1 MASREAIACAVCDGR
16 EVRPRYV
23 KFDLTVSQCVSCGL
37 VFATPRASKE
47 EIWGRYSPSYFW
59 NEYLPSHGV
68 IDGRVDLEALDRHH
82 ADMLRLIATRGG
94 RPAHLLE
101 VGTGAGLFLKAA
113 ERAGWTCAGV
123 EVSSDAVDFAV
134 TRLGLDVRQAA
145 AEESVYPDARFEVA
159 VMFEVI
165 EHLLD
170 PRRAIAS
177 VRRALRPG
185 GHLVMSTPNFDAL
198 SRRVLGQQW
207 AVISPA
213 EHLYYFTE
221 KTLRALLRREGF
233 TDVTFVRQLPGLGLA
248 GTMNPG
254 CTHDPSSARARI
266 YRHVVRY
273 CGRGSA
279 GLIRRWGLGD
289 TLLCVA
295 TRPRM

>member
-1 MASREAIACAVCDGR
+1 MPSRDAIACAVCDALD
-16 EVRPRYV
+16 VRPLYR
-23 KFDLTVSQCVSCGL
+23 KFDLTVSQCTSCGL
-37 VFATPRASKE
+37 VFATPRASRE
-47 EIWGRYSPSYFW
+47 EIWGRYNPSYFW
-59 NEYLPSHGV
+59 DEYLPSHGV
-68 IDGRVDLEALDRHH
+68 IDGRVDLQALDREH
-82 ADMLRLIATRGG
+82 AGMLQMIGARV
-94 RPAHLLE
+94 RPPARMLE

-145 AEESVYPDARFEVA
+145 AEDSVHADASFDVA

-170 PRRAIAS
+170 PRRALAS
-177 VRRALRPG
+177 VWRALRPG
-185 GHLVMSTPNFDAL
+185 GYLAMSTPNFDAL

-207 AVISPA
+207 AVISPG

-221 KTLRALLRREGF
+221 KTLHALLLREGF
-233 TDVTFVRQLPGLGLA
+233 TDVTFVRQFPGLGVA
-248 GTMNPG
+248 GTMNAG

-279 GLIRRWGLGD
+279 GFIRQVGLGD
-289 TLLCVA
+289 TLLCLA